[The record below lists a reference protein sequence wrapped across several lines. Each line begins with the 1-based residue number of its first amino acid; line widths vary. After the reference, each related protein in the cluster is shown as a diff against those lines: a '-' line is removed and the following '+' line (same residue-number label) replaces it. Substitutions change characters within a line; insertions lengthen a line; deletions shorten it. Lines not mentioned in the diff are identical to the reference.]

1 MSAAVT
7 LKMSHIQKSFGS
19 FKALKGVDFTVRSG
33 EIHALLGA
41 NGAGKSTL
49 MKILCGVYE
58 EYEGS
63 ISKNGETIH
72 IHSPMDAKK
81 HGIQVVHQEVD
92 VALIPYLSVAE
103 NIMLD
108 AQVSAKKRFISWG
121 ALQQRA
127 KEALKQLGVE
137 LDVKREVS
145 TLTLSE
151 KQQVLI
157 ARAIVQEVEYLI
169 LDEPTA
175 PLSVEETKHLFKVI
189 RQLAAN
195 GVGVIYISHRLQ
207 EVFELSDRVTV
218 VRDGEHVA
226 TKPVSATTVEEVI
239 TFMLGTSFEEEFP
252 KEAVPIGDTLFSVEH
267 LSWEGKLEDISFS
280 VREGEIVGIAGLVG
294 AGKTELCRS
303 LFGLT
308 DELSGEV
315 TVRNHRL
322 ALNKPPYYYIQHGIA
337 LVPEERRK
345 EGILVEESIVSNLTL
360 PSLSKFTNFSFLSR
374 FKEQKEAKRT
384 VQEVGVKASSVQQK
398 VGTLSGGNQQK
409 VAIGKWLL
417 QDADVYLFDEPTKG
431 VDIGSKR
438 DIFQLIN
445 GLAKQGK
452 GAVYATCEFNELL
465 GIADRIY
472 VMYDGKIVKELTRAE
487 ATQENIFY
495 YAAGGERDEQSNSRA
510 KTH

>member
-1 MSAAVT
+1 MN
-7 LKMSHIQKSFGS
+7 HIQKSFGS
-19 FKALKGVDFTVRSG
+19 FHALKGVDFTVRSG
-33 EIHALLGA
+33 EVHALLGA

-49 MKILCGVYE
+49 MKILCGVYD
-58 EYEGS
+58 EYQGA
-63 ISKNGETIH
+63 IVKNGEHVSIR
-72 IHSPMDAKK
+72 SPRDAKK

-108 AQVSAKKRFISWG
+108 AQVSTRKRFVRWRN
-121 ALQQRA
+121 LHDQA
-127 KEALKQLGVE
+127 KAALKQLGVK
-137 LDVKREVS
+137 LDVRREVS

-157 ARAIVQEVEYLI
+157 ARAIVQQVQFLI

-175 PLSVEETKHLFKVI
+175 PLSVEETKYLFKVI
-189 RQLAAN
+189 RQLAEN

-207 EVFELSDRVTV
+207 EVFDIADRVTV
-218 VRDGEHVA
+218 VRDGVHVA
-226 TKPVSATTVEEVI
+226 TKAISETNVEEVI
-239 TFMLGTSFEEEFP
+239 SFMLGREFGEEFP
-252 KEAVPIGDTLFSVEH
+252 KEVVPIHDTLFSVDH
-267 LSWEGKLEDISFS
+267 LSWEDKLEDISLS

-308 DELSGEV
+308 DHVSGEV
-315 TVRNHRL
+315 KVGNRRL
-322 ALNKPPYYYIQHGIA
+322 ALNKPPYYYIENGIA

-345 EGILVEESIVSNLTL
+345 EGILVEESIASNLTL
-360 PSLSKFTNFSFLSR
+360 PGLANFTTFSFLHRS
-374 FKEQKEAKRT
+374 KEQKEAKRT
-384 VQEVGVKASSVQQK
+384 VQEVGIKASSIQQK

-431 VDIGSKR
+431 VDIGSKS

-445 GLAKQGK
+445 GLAKKGK
-452 GAVYATCEFNELL
+452 GIVYATCEFNELI

-472 VMYDGKIVKELTRAE
+472 VMYDGRIVKELSRRE
-487 ATQENIFY
+487 ATQEIIFY
-495 YAAGGERDEQSNSRA
+495 YAAGGE
-510 KTH
+510 KTG

>member
-1 MSAAVT
+1 MT
-7 LKMSHIQKSFGS
+7 LKMNQIQKSFGS
-19 FKALKGVDFTVRSG
+19 FEALKGVDFTVQKG

-58 EYEGS
+58 EYGGS
-63 ISKNGETIH
+63 MMKGKESIDIR
-72 IHSPMDAKK
+72 SPRDAKK
-81 HGIQVVHQEVD
+81 YGIQVVHQEVD
-92 VALIPYLSVAE
+92 VALVPSLSVAE

-108 AQVSAKKRFISWG
+108 TQVSTAKRWISWKD
-121 ALQQRA
+121 LQQQA
-127 KEALKQLGVE
+127 SEALKKLGVE

-175 PLSVEETKHLFKVI
+175 PLSVEETKHLFEVV
-189 RQLAAN
+189 RQLASA
-195 GVGVIYISHRLQ
+195 GVGIIYISHRLQ
-207 EVFELSDRVTV
+207 EVFELSDCVTV
-218 VRDGEHVA
+218 LRDGEHAA
-226 TKPVSATTVEEVI
+226 TKRVSETTVEEVI
-239 TFMLGTSFEEEFP
+239 AFMLGTSFEEEFP
-252 KEAVPIGDTLFSVEH
+252 KKIVPIGDTLLSVEQ
-267 LSWEGKLEDISFS
+267 LSWEGKLRDISFS
-280 VREGEIVGIAGLVG
+280 VREGEVVGIAGLVG

-303 LFGLT
+303 LFGLS

-315 TVRNHRL
+315 KVRNEKL
-322 ALNKPPYYYIQHGIA
+322 ALNKQPYYYIQNGLA

-360 PSLSKFTNFSFLSR
+360 PSLSKFTKLSFLSR

-384 VQEVGVKASSVQQK
+384 VQQVGVKASSVQQK

-445 GLAKQGK
+445 ALAEEGK
-452 GAVYATCEFNELL
+452 GIVYATCEFNELL

-472 VMYDGKIVKELTRAE
+472 VMYDGSIVTELTREE
-487 ATQENIFY
+487 ATQETIFY
-495 YAAGGERDEQSNSRA
+495 YAAGGKKSDE
-510 KTH
+510 

>member
-1 MSAAVT
+1 LYEKGGTILSTAVT
-7 LKMSHIQKSFGS
+7 LTMKHIQKSFGS
-19 FKALKGVDFTVRSG
+19 FQALKGVDFTVRSG
-33 EIHALLGA
+33 EVHALLGA

-49 MKILCGVYE
+49 MKILCGVYD

-63 ISKNGETIH
+63 IHKDRERIS
-72 IHSPMDAKK
+72 IHSPRDAKK

-108 AQVSAKKRFISWG
+108 AQVSTRKRFVRWRSIHD
-121 ALQQRA
+121 QA
-127 KEALKQLGVE
+127 KAALKQLGVE

-157 ARAIVQEVEYLI
+157 ARAIVQQVQFLI

-175 PLSVEETKHLFKVI
+175 PLSVEETKYLFQVI
-189 RQLAAN
+189 RQLTKN

-207 EVFELSDRVTV
+207 EVFDIADRVTV

-226 TKPVSATTVEEVI
+226 TKAISETNVEEVI
-239 TFMLGTSFEEEFP
+239 SFMLGRKFEEEFP
-252 KEAVPIGDTLFSVEH
+252 KEAVPIRDTLFSVDH
-267 LSWEGKLEDISFS
+267 LSWEGKLDNISLS

-308 DELSGEV
+308 DRISGEV
-315 TVRNHRL
+315 KVRDRRL
-322 ALNKPPYYYIQHGIA
+322 VLNKPPYYYIQNGIA
-337 LVPEERRK
+337 LIPEERRK
-345 EGILVEESIVSNLTL
+345 EGILVEESIASNLTL
-360 PSLSKFTNFSFLSR
+360 PGLSKFTSFSFLQRS
-374 FKEQKEAKRT
+374 KEQKEAKRT
-384 VQEVGVKASSVQQK
+384 VQEVGIKASSIQQK

-431 VDIGSKR
+431 VDIGSKS

-445 GLAKQGK
+445 GLAKKGK
-452 GAVYATCEFNELL
+452 GVIYATCEFNELL

-472 VMYDGKIVKELTRAE
+472 VMYDGEIVKELTREE
-487 ATQENIFY
+487 ATHETIFY
-495 YAAGGERDEQSNSRA
+495 YAAGGE
-510 KTH
+510 KTG